1 MKQSIFILLCLTQ
14 LLGRADAQLTLKV
27 NPGGLITGL
36 GSAGIECFV
45 GKRISGQLDGFF
57 IRPTEKNGIS
67 FTGAG
72 AGVSARYYVTSNQR
86 PAGLFISPAVV
97 EHWILFKDIRS
108 VDHAYQYTA
117 LGGQIGYQAAH
128 RKIITFEV
136 AGGLWT
142 GLNVPTITQAFGVK
156 NYYGEGLNWWLN
168 IGLGLIIWS
177 K

>member
-1 MKQSIFILLCLTQ
+1 MKQSIFILLFLTH
-14 LLGRADAQLTLKV
+14 LLGRADAQLIAKV

-36 GSAGIECFV
+36 GSASIECFAS
-45 GKRISGQLDGFF
+45 KRISGQLDGFF
-57 IRPTEKNGIS
+57 IRPTENNGIS
-67 FTGAG
+67 FAGAG
-72 AGVSARYYVTSNQR
+72 AGVSARYYVTSKER
-86 PAGLFISPAVV
+86 PAGFFISPAVA
-97 EHWILFKDIRS
+97 EHWISFKDIRS
-108 VDHAYQYTA
+108 IDHNYQYTA

-142 GLNVPTITQAFGVK
+142 GLNVPTIVQAFGVK
-156 NYYGEGLNWWLN
+156 NYYGEGLNWWLS